1 VTFLCRF
8 IIVIAISLH
17 KIRLLC
23 SCMID
28 LNTLLPQLCII
39 LPVILALA
47 LWLARRMGVLN
58 GQVALVNKSLE
69 QVNKS
74 NKDLERALPD
84 NLSLLLQQLAS
95 QHGLQ

>member
-8 IIVIAISLH
+8 IIVIATSLH
-17 KIRLLC
+17 KIRLAC
-23 SCMID
+23 CCMID

-58 GQVALVNKSLE
+58 GQIALVNRSLE

-74 NKDLERALPD
+74 NKDLEAALPN
-84 NLSLLLQQLAS
+84 NLPQRLTELISALNS
-95 QHGLQ
+95 R

>member
-1 VTFLCRF
+1 
-8 IIVIAISLH
+8 
-17 KIRLLC
+17 
-23 SCMID
+23 MID